1 MGLYAYASYMQT
13 GFDIMEYDK
22 TLRRLWAKR
31 VAASFI
37 DFVITLI
44 IAYGIGLIFNWGFEM
59 ILFLWQ
65 GIVWFIY
72 SSIFDSINGKTP
84 GKYIFKLRAVSFIG
98 PLDVWKAL
106 ARNATKLNII
116 IYIADIIA
124 GLSTE
129 GEPRQRYS
137 ERILDSLVIA
147 EFKEEKTIRTF
158 KIEEE
163 KEEFELPE

>member
-1 MGLYAYASYMQT
+1 MQT
-13 GFDIMEYDK
+13 GFDIMEYDSA
-22 TLRRLWAKR
+22 LRRLWAKR
-31 VAASFI
+31 IGASFV
-37 DFVITLI
+37 DFTITFS
-44 IAYGIGLIFNWGFEM
+44 IAYVLGYIFGWNLEM
-59 ILFLWQ
+59 VLFMWQ

-72 SSIFDSINGKTP
+72 SVFFDAFNGKTP
-84 GKYIFKLRAVSFIG
+84 GKYVFRLRAVSFIG
-98 PLDVWKAL
+98 PLDIWKAIG
-106 ARNATKLNII
+106 RNATKLNFI

-137 ERILDSLVIA
+137 ERILDSLVISDVR
-147 EFKEEKTIRTF
+147 FTEERRAKTF